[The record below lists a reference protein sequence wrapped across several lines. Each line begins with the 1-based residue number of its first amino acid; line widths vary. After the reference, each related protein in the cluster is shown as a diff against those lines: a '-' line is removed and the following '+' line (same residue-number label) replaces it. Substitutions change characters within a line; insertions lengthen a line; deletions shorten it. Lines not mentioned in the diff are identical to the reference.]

1 MYKVMI
7 ADDEPKIRR
16 GLAEAVDWAKLDM
29 EICGFAANGQAAAEL
44 VNEQKPDICLVDI
57 CMPLLNGLEL
67 IRTIKSQSSRTICIV
82 ITGYDEFSYAQE
94 AVSAGV
100 FEYIL
105 KPVNELQL
113 EKTLLRA
120 RDLLGQQE
128 LTAHRLRQA
137 EEMLILHRDTMIE
150 SFLNESIQG
159 QLSVE
164 EQNERAAF
172 LAVSFSA
179 EIAVLQLAIQEESIP
194 AEYSERDRQ
203 VLRYAVRNVLQELCE
218 RAGTVYMAVSPY
230 GQYRVLIDLQDKELW
245 EKLESTVRGAVA
257 LFSDIRLLIDMAVC
271 RNLHEVF
278 EQIRDWELREQE
290 HLGPLTTA
298 ARRYLEEQYAQADL
312 TAAEVAQ
319 HINVSPSYLS
329 RMFKQEMG
337 VTITDFLTKIRMR
350 EAMRLLNTDL
360 MIYEVA
366 ERVGYHSQHYFC
378 VAFKRYTGVTPTEY
392 KQQ

>member
-16 GLAEAVDWAKLDM
+16 GLADAVDWKQLDM

-44 VNEQKPDICLVDI
+44 VKEQKPDVCLVDI
-57 CMPLLNGLEL
+57 CMPLLNGLDL
-67 IRTIKSQSSRTICIV
+67 IRAIKSQCAQTICIV
-82 ITGYDEFSYAQE
+82 ITGYDEFAYAQE

-113 EKTLLRA
+113 EKTLQRA

-128 LTAHRLRQA
+128 QTAHRLHQA
-137 EEMLILHRDTMIE
+137 EEMLELHRGTMIE
-150 SFLNESIQG
+150 AFLNEAIQG
-159 QLSVE
+159 QLSAE
-164 EQNERAAF
+164 EQSERTAF
-172 LAVSFSA
+172 LEMSFSS
-179 EIAVLQLAIQEESIP
+179 EIAVLQLMIQEESIP

-203 VLRYAVRNVLQELCE
+203 VLRYAVRNVLQELCD

-230 GQYRVLIDLQDKELW
+230 EQYRVLIDLQNKETW
-245 EKLESTVRGAVA
+245 ETMESTVRSAIG
-257 LFSDIRLLIDMAVC
+257 LFSDIRLLINTAICSDLNRA
-271 RNLHEVF
+271 F
-278 EQIRDWELREQE
+278 EQIRDWELQEQE
-290 HLGPLTTA
+290 HLGPVTAA
-298 ARRYLEEQYAQADL
+298 ARRYLEEQYTQADL

-319 HINVSPSYLS
+319 HVNVNPSYLS

-366 ERVGYHSQHYFC
+366 ERVGYRSQHYFC
-378 VAFKRYTGVTPTEY
+378 VAFKRYTGITPTEY